1 VNASIESRTEEAYV
15 TVITKNGRLLIAAS
29 VAQLVEV
36 MPSTSRVIQLGDLN
50 RSYNE
55 IRPPIKN
62 MKSMIQR
69 YFG

>member
-15 TVITKNGRLLIAAS
+15 TVITKNGRLFIAAS

-36 MPSTSRVIQLGDLN
+36 IPSTSCVIQLGDLN

-55 IRPPIKN
+55 IRQLIKN